1 VRVQEAVTRD
11 GLTRYLLVTDEGDI
25 VEPVA
30 RYLKYLDATGK
41 ARNTIRAYCHHLKLY
56 FEFLSQAHL
65 DWRRVGLDDLAS
77 FVRWL
82 RSPFGST
89 KVIPATPVREARAV
103 RTVNMVLSA
112 VVDFYEYLARS
123 GNYCTQ
129 LPEQL
134 KRAVST
140 SRRRFK
146 GFLYHVARNKPTQR
160 NILRLREP
168 NSLPRALSTEE
179 VQKLLQACSN
189 SRDRLLVALLYHAQ
203 LRIGEAL
210 ALRLDDFDVAA
221 GKVHVLDR
229 GELPNRAEI
238 KTFSCPRTVDVAREL
253 INLFLDYVA
262 EYHTHDVSTGFAFI
276 KIAGPRRGLPM
287 TYTDVNALFKRLRRK
302 TGIRVTPH
310 VLRHTGLT
318 ELFRAGMRPEVIQR
332 RAGHAHAQTT
342 IQVYVHPSEDDI
354 RRDWE
359 RAEARRK
366 QESERRWHQ

>member
-1 VRVQEAVTRD
+1 MQEALTRD
-11 GLTRYLLVTDEGDI
+11 RLTRYLLVTDEGDI

-41 ARNTIRAYCHHLKLY
+41 ARNTIRAYCYHLKLY
-56 FEFLSQAHL
+56 FEFLSQEHL

-82 RSPFGST
+82 RNPFRSM
-89 KVIPATPVREARAV
+89 KVIPATPVGEARAV
-103 RTVNMVLSA
+103 RTVNMVVSA
-112 VVDFYEYLARS
+112 VADFYEYLARS

-134 KRAVST
+134 KRAVSS

-168 NSLPRALSTEE
+168 NSLPRALSTDE

-276 KIAGPRRGLPM
+276 KIAGPRRGSPM
-287 TYTDVNALFKRLRRK
+287 TYADVDALFRHLRKK

-318 ELFRAGMRPEVIQR
+318 ELFRAGMRPEVMQR
-332 RAGHAHAQTT
+332 RAGHAHAHTT

-359 RAEARRK
+359 QAEARRK
-366 QESERRWHQ
+366 QESERRWHH